1 MWMHKYHTEAGRK
14 KGLICL
20 VCLSHWFS
28 LPEFDPMQMLIRD
41 RKEKLEKPG
50 QADWK
55 GSSAKHMWKKPLQP
69 PFLVDVT
76 SFTGKPQVQNI

>member
-1 MWMHKYHTEAGRK
+1 
-14 KGLICL
+14 
-20 VCLSHWFS
+20 
-28 LPEFDPMQMLIRD
+28 MQTLIRD
-41 RKEKLEKPG
+41 RKGKLEKPG